1 MHILSSGSFIN
12 FENKEKLEQLV
23 FTAKEIAN
31 SAAGTEGFLN
41 QDESNKCLALE
52 IWQGAEY
59 MCREHEEAQIK
70 NIFINNFLERLREIC
85 GAPKILTAPTH
96 DSRQIPD
103 TPPLNT
109 AVVPKDEFI
118 GVVSTENTPEQGSN
132 PTEIKSC
139 DPGNNLHISDH
150 FSPGEVSDSAIKNE
164 NPDAVANELRTNQLE
179 DNATP
184 ITATEIQNVP
194 LEQAN
199 ETPSDPVQEF
209 IAANGAENKINAQTA
224 VSSITLPE
232 REAYQFDQCTVT
244 ATIQMLPSENGI
256 RKTIVSVRTHDFAPQ
271 FSSFEIT
278 GEATST
284 NLLPPLEKAFEKYR
298 NDLPVKVIDKL
309 KKEKAVG
316 KKPPPN
322 NQNSPNPVA
331 RTEATEAGNPAAH
344 KQETE
349 LQGSL
354 FG

>member
-1 MHILSSGSFIN
+1 MQILSSGSFIN

-41 QDESNKCLALE
+41 QEESNKSLALE

-59 MCREHEEAQIK
+59 MCREHEEPQIK

-85 GAPKILTAPTH
+85 GTPEIVNTPPQ
-96 DSRQIPD
+96 DSRLIPLAA
-103 TPPLNT
+103 PLD
-109 AVVPKDEFI
+109 AVVVPKDEFL
-118 GVVSTENTPEQGSN
+118 GVVRTENPPEQGSE
-132 PTEIKSC
+132 PFEIKTFEPGDKPYISERVSVDEFS
-139 DPGNNLHISDH
+139 DPA
-150 FSPGEVSDSAIKNE
+150 VKNE
-164 NPDAVANELRTNQLE
+164 TPDTVANELRTNQFE
-179 DNATP
+179 DKATP

-194 LEQAN
+194 HEQAN
-199 ETPSDPVQEF
+199 QTPSDPVQES
-209 IAANGAENKINAQTA
+209 IAANGAENTISAQTA

-232 REAYQFDQCTVT
+232 KEAYQFNQCTVT
-244 ATIQMLPSENGI
+244 ATIQLLPSENGV

-271 FSSFEIT
+271 FCSFEIT

-284 NLLPPLEKAFEKYR
+284 NLLPQLEKAFEKYR

-309 KKEKAVG
+309 KKEKAAG
-316 KKPPPN
+316 KKQPLIS
-322 NQNSPNPVA
+322 QNSASPVA
-331 RTEATEAGNPAAH
+331 KSESEAAGHPEA
-344 KQETE
+344 QQQQTE